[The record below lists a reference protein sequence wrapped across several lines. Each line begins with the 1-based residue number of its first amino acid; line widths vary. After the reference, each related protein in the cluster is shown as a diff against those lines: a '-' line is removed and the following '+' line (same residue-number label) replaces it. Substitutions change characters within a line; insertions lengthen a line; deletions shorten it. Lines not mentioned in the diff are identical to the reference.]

1 MAGETGRT
9 GLFASLRRLLG
20 TGVAL
25 VETRLELVAV
35 EFEEQVAHA
44 SGLLL
49 WVVVSAVL
57 GFLTLLLL
65 AATIILAAGEAH
77 RLLAAALVTGA
88 LGAGTVAAVAVLRR
102 RLRHRPRFLSATRQE
117 LRDDARALGEE

>member
-1 MAGETGRT
+1 V
-9 GLFASLRRLLG
+9 LG

-49 WVVVSAVL
+49 WAVVSAVL

-65 AATIILAAGEAH
+65 AATIILAAGETH
-77 RLLAAALVTGA
+77 RLLAATIVTGV
-88 LGAGTVAAVAVLRR
+88 LGVGTLAAVTVLRR
-102 RLRHRPRFLSATRQE
+102 RLRRRPRFLSATRQE

>member
-1 MAGETGRT
+1 VTGETGST

-49 WVVVSAVL
+49 WAVVAAVL

-77 RLLAAALVTGA
+77 RLLAATIVTGV
-88 LGAGTVAAVAVLRR
+88 LGAGTVFAVAILRR
-102 RLRHRPRFLSATRQE
+102 RLRRRPRFLSATRQE
-117 LRDDARALGEE
+117 LREDARALGDE

>member
-1 MAGETGRT
+1 MSDDAGRT
-9 GLFASLRRLLG
+9 GLLASLRRLLG

-25 VETRLELVAV
+25 VESRLELVAV
-35 EFEEQVAHA
+35 EFEEQMAHA
-44 SGLLL
+44 GGLLL
-49 WVVVSAVL
+49 WAVVAAVL

-77 RLLAAALVTGA
+77 RLLAAAIVTGV
-88 LGAGTVAAVAVLRR
+88 LGAGTVAAVAMLRN

-117 LRDDARALGEE
+117 LREDAQALREE

>member
-1 MAGETGRT
+1 MTAGTDRP
-9 GLFASLRRLLG
+9 GLFESLRRLLG

-44 SGLLL
+44 SGLLV
-49 WVVVSAVL
+49 WAVVAAVL

-77 RLLAAALVTGA
+77 RLLAAAIVTGV
-88 LGAGTVAAVAVLRR
+88 LGAGTVTSVLMLRR
-102 RLRHRPRFLSATRQE
+102 RLRRRPRFLAATREE
-117 LRDDARALGEE
+117 LRADARALGEE